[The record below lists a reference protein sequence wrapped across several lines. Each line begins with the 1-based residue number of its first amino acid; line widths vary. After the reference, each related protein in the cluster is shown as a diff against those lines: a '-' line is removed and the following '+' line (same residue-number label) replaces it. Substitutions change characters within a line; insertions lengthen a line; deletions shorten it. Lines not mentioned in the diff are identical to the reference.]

1 MSEDIIFPK
10 KWKELSEEEQR
21 QWIRTYYMP
30 KSKIPEPILSREA
43 KVKEGKLKLEN
54 GAEIEFPTKRAV
66 ISKSNPN
73 IVREFCFWV
82 GKWLITV
89 FYDKSMP
96 HIRYIG
102 VSNPS
107 TKKWIAQELS
117 YEMLTKFFVVLFK
130 IGNKYRLF
138 QRKKP
143 KTKNKK
149 RDFTLSLRDNRG
161 RKTHG

>member
-1 MSEDIIFPK
+1 LSEDIVFPK
-10 KWKELSEEEQR
+10 KWKELSEEEQK
-21 QWIRTYYMP
+21 QWIKAYYMP
-30 KSKIPEPILSREA
+30 KTRIPEPILTRKA

-54 GAEIEFPTKRAV
+54 GAEIEFPTGQAM

-73 IVREFCFWV
+73 IVREFWFWV
-82 GKWLITV
+82 GKWLVTV

-96 HIRYIG
+96 HVKYIG

-117 YEMLTKFFVVLFK
+117 YEILTKFFVVLFK

-138 QRKKP
+138 QRKNR
-143 KTKNKK
+143 KTQRKK
-149 RDFTLSLRDNRG
+149 ADFTLSLRDTREVEI
-161 RKTHG
+161 HG